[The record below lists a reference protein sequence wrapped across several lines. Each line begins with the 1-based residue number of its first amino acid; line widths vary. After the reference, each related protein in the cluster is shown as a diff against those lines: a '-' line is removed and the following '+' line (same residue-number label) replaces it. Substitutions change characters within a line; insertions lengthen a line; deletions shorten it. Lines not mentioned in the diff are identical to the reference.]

1 MTYRSFYTTFYP
13 ETIRGIIMLTYLWG
27 LRPSETLGI
36 EMADVHLGIDNYI
49 AIKQMK
55 FYKIRIVTFN
65 DRSPLL

>member
-36 EMADVHLGIDNYI
+36 EMADVYLGIDNYI

-65 DRSPLL
+65 DRSLLL

>member
-36 EMADVHLGIDNYI
+36 EMADV
-49 AIKQMK
+49 QMK

-65 DRSPLL
+65 DRSLLL

>member
-1 MTYRSFYTTFYP
+1 
-13 ETIRGIIMLTYLWG
+13 MLTYLWG

-36 EMADVHLGIDNYI
+36 EMADVYLGIDNYI

-65 DRSPLL
+65 DRSLLL